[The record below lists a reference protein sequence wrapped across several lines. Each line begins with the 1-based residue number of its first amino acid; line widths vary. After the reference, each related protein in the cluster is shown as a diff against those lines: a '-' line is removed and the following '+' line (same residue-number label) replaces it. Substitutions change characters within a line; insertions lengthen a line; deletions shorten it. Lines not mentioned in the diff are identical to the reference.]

1 MLAPMRTH
9 LRDELAGG
17 EHGQMV
23 VVVAGVR

>member
-1 MLAPMRTH
+1 MLAPMRIS

-23 VVVAGVR
+23 MVVAGIG